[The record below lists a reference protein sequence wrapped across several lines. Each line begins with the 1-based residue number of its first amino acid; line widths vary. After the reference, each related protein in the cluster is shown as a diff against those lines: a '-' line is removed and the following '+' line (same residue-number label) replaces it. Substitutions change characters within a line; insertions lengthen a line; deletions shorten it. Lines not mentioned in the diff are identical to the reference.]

1 MRSRSG
7 GCRNEVVRKEKKK
20 NRVAHKK
27 KKATRRFRGA
37 VGSIEN
43 IDD

>member
-7 GCRNEVVRKEKKK
+7 GCRNKVVRKEKKK
-20 NRVAHKK
+20 NRVAHK